1 MKILLFSRPKADRR
15 NEDIAEIFSEIERYG
30 FDYAVNR
37 EFAELVHNLT
47 GREIPADRQ
56 YGEHVG
62 EQDRDTV
69 MVCYGGDGTLLEGI
83 HRLNGEDVPVVGIN
97 AGHLGFLAMAP
108 RTEIANV
115 FRSIADGNLHIEKRT
130 MLQAD
135 GMFDGVQGSMFALNE
150 VSVQR
155 LGATMIAIEVSVD
168 GERVSTY
175 NGDGIIVSTPTG
187 STAYSLS
194 AGGPIISP
202 SCRAVVLTPMSPH
215 NLTMRP
221 IVMSDGSVISLRIR
235 TRGNT
240 ASISIDNRTM
250 KIPDG
255 ASFVIKLAERVISL
269 AVPHNISFYGTLRDK
284 MMWGIDVR

>member
-1 MKILLFSRPKADRR
+1 MFMKNFFIYPNTRKDGALALLPQVCGQLRREGVRLMLPMQLRAAALDIQGADYM
-15 NEDIAEIFSEIERYG
+15 ETDAAIQ
-30 FDYAVNR
+30 
-37 EFAELVHNLT
+37 FANAAIVL
-47 GREIPADRQ
+47 
-56 YGEHVG
+56 
-62 EQDRDTV
+62 
-69 MVCYGGDGTLLEGI
+69 GGDGTMLRIARTAARYNVPLLGVNVGHVGFMTE
-83 HRLNGEDVPVVGIN
+83 LEPGELGEMEKLFTGEYSTDSRMMLHVSVIRDQRVVYEN
-97 AGHLGFLAMAP
+97 
-108 RTEIANV
+108 
-115 FRSIADGNLHIEKRT
+115 D
-130 MLQAD
+130 
-135 GMFDGVQGSMFALNE
+135 ALNDIVLAKGTAFRVVCVCISADDEE
-150 VSVQR
+150 VTQF
-155 LGATMIAIEVSVD
+155 
-168 GERVSTY
+168 
-175 NGDGIIVSTPTG
+175 NGDGLIVATPTG

>member
-1 MKILLFSRPKADRR
+1 
-15 NEDIAEIFSEIERYG
+15 
-30 FDYAVNR
+30 
-37 EFAELVHNLT
+37 
-47 GREIPADRQ
+47 
-56 YGEHVG
+56 
-62 EQDRDTV
+62 
-69 MVCYGGDGTLLEGI
+69 
-83 HRLNGEDVPVVGIN
+83 
-97 AGHLGFLAMAP
+97 
-108 RTEIANV
+108 
-115 FRSIADGNLHIEKRT
+115 

-250 KIPDG
+250 KISDG